1 MKYSSE
7 HPLYTFPHAR
17 NPENS
22 VHNVHLLEERYH
34 TEDAILDAVS
44 HGNAQ
49 KALAILERM
58 SDFAIAPRSKNKLRN
73 DKNLLITLNSLL
85 RRTVYEAGVHP
96 FYIDAFSTNYAILI
110 EQCNSLDD
118 LADIIPYM
126 VKSYCRLVEQNSL
139 ADYSAPVRQIIVTV
153 DSSLDSD
160 LSLKRF
166 AKDLFLNTSYLSNLF
181 KKEVGSTLTEYVND
195 HRVDYAKKLL
205 KGTNLSIQDIALR
218 SGIPDIH
225 YFTRLFHRKT
235 GLSPREWR
243 KQRI

>member
-1 MKYSSE
+1 MKHSAE
-7 HPLYTFPHAR
+7 HPFYTFPHAR

-22 VHNVHLLEERYH
+22 VHDMHLLEERYH

-49 KALAILERM
+49 QALAVLERM
-58 SDFAIAPRSKNKLRN
+58 SEFAITPRSDNKLRN
-73 DKNLLITLNSLL
+73 NKNLLITLNSLM

-110 EQCNSLDD
+110 EQCDSFDD

-126 VKSYCRLVEQNSL
+126 VKSYCRLVEQKSL
-139 ADYSAPVRQIIVTV
+139 TNYSAPVRQIIVTV

-166 AKDLFLNTSYLSNLF
+166 AGDLFLNTSYLSNLF
-181 KKEVGSTLTEYVND
+181 KKEVGSTLTEYVNH

-205 KGTNLSIQDIALR
+205 KSTNLSIQDIAVQ

-225 YFTRLFHRKT
+225 YFTRLFRRET
-235 GLSPREWR
+235 GISPREWR
-243 KQRI
+243 KQNS